1 MSIVAINIIIT
12 IRIWKHKDNHREQPA
27 QESESR
33 FPVGSLLSP
42 GYHEGGNDEEE
53 DGDDDDDDEE
63 EDDEG
68 ENDERRRRGMM
79 IAAFTCFILK
89 EAFKGA
95 NMPLYM
101 ISYKSS
107 SISTTRRECVMYNVN
122 IIYTH
127 AE

>member
-1 MSIVAINIIIT
+1 MKTDI
-12 IRIWKHKDNHREQPA
+12 HREQPA

-33 FPVGSLLSP
+33 CPAGSLLSP
-42 GYHEGGNDEEE
+42 GYHEGGNDE
-53 DGDDDDDDEE
+53 EE